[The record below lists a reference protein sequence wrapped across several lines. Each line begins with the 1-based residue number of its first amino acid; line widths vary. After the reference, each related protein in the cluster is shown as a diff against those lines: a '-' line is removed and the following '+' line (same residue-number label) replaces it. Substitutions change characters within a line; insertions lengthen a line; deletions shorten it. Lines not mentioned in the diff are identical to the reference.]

1 MNHLLTLHTG
11 QTKGPRSREGSLAS
25 QFYNL
30 QQESMVD
37 FTRIS
42 GKVEEDID
50 TSVLQNQDIRYF
62 YHLCMGVQKGF
73 QYLLGTFGQRK
84 IPLPSQ
90 VHEARWINTASAIMR
105 LYIQSEDPSE
115 PLVRLVS
122 IIVQWYGPLM
132 FAIKTNPHIVN
143 GAIHIYNSIE
153 LARDCM
159 TSEEFDVFKK
169 YSQINGYMAHSE
181 SILLAMVNDKNDR
194 IRQKAVE
201 KIISLRKNVPSE
213 EVRKFKI
220 PTINFKAKNYIEMV
234 GFDEITSPPP
244 LLGDFS
250 DEDLAY
256 GANGVFELP
265 VEAIPCHSINN
276 ERLVQAS
283 AQAVKYPVGEDRVHE
298 RLLNNRA
305 SQLKIPTNFNKSHF
319 SGVPKN

>member
-1 MNHLLTLHTG
+1 
-11 QTKGPRSREGSLAS
+11 
-25 QFYNL
+25 
-30 QQESMVD
+30 
-37 FTRIS
+37 
-42 GKVEEDID
+42 
-50 TSVLQNQDIRYF
+50 
-62 YHLCMGVQKGF
+62 
-73 QYLLGTFGQRK
+73 
-84 IPLPSQ
+84 
-90 VHEARWINTASAIMR
+90 
-105 LYIQSEDPSE
+105 
-115 PLVRLVS
+115 
-122 IIVQWYGPLM
+122 
-132 FAIKTNPHIVN
+132 
-143 GAIHIYNSIE
+143 
-153 LARDCM
+153 M

-250 DEDLAY
+250 DDDLAY
-256 GANGVFELP
+256 AGNGCYELP

-319 SGVPKN
+319 SGVPKK